1 MNVTRRS
8 RWSALGIAAA
18 IVAFAVVA
26 GMAGVATSTSGKSPR
41 PCATASSTASSGV
54 ACVSQTAPAPA
65 SVSTTLAVPTTT
77 RPKAP
82 PHAARVD
89 DGSLGNE
96 ATRIACTLLSR
107 SQIAK
112 EFGGPVGEATPT
124 YPYCQWL
131 VGENSYLALA
141 VEPHTSFD
149 TATQYVDTL
158 QTVTGLGQEAIIA
171 NSRYL
176 YFTEGSTSYWLLWQT
191 PGDFTALNAPQL
203 VALGHDVLDHRLPT
217 GPVGLPASGPPG
229 PPIYFAGDS
238 TAAGPQWA
246 WWAYHENDTTTRTL
260 AEYQVGTG
268 FVRPGFFDWPRHL
281 LALVA
286 ERRPKLVIW
295 MGSANDDQDIIV
307 GGRDQSPGNPLW
319 DTAYARVVRNTMQEL
334 VDEGCKVLW
343 IGEPAMQDP
352 DDPGLNAG
360 MTVIDTIFAKEA
372 ALHPGVVFYN
382 PGIVLNGPNGRYAG
396 SLRIDGTLTPV
407 RLDGIHLN
415 QAGSAVLAD
424 AIAPIVDRMLGLAS
438 K

>member
-1 MNVTRRS
+1 
-8 RWSALGIAAA
+8 
-18 IVAFAVVA
+18 
-26 GMAGVATSTSGKSPR
+26 
-41 PCATASSTASSGV
+41 
-54 ACVSQTAPAPA
+54 
-65 SVSTTLAVPTTT
+65 
-77 RPKAP
+77 
-82 PHAARVD
+82 
-89 DGSLGNE
+89 
-96 ATRIACTLLSR
+96 
-107 SQIAK
+107 
-112 EFGGPVGEATPT
+112 
-124 YPYCQWL
+124 
-131 VGENSYLALA
+131 
-141 VEPHTSFD
+141 
-149 TATQYVDTL
+149 
-158 QTVTGLGQEAIIA
+158 
-171 NSRYL
+171 
-176 YFTEGSTSYWLLWQT
+176 
-191 PGDFTALNAPQL
+191 
-203 VALGHDVLDHRLPT
+203 
-217 GPVGLPASGPPG
+217 
-229 PPIYFAGDS
+229 
-238 TAAGPQWA
+238 
-246 WWAYHENDTTTRTL
+246 
-260 AEYQVGTG
+260 
-268 FVRPGFFDWPRHL
+268 
-281 LALVA
+281 
-286 ERRPKLVIW
+286 